1 MVTSGKPRH
10 TGCNDL
16 GPEATKTMNDAKI
29 NGIIRNQKRLMIYN
43 LLVSGLLGCGL
54 VASALWLM

>member
-1 MVTSGKPRH
+1 MRRNLRH
-10 TGCNDL
+10 TGCTSD
-16 GPEATKTMNDAKI
+16 GPEATTTMNDTKI

-43 LLVSGLLGCGL
+43 LLVSGLVGCGL

>member
-1 MVTSGKPRH
+1 
-10 TGCNDL
+10 
-16 GPEATKTMNDAKI
+16 MNDTRI

-43 LLVSGLLGCGL
+43 LLVSGLVGCGL